1 MSAAERTSDRAFL
14 AVAALLFLGSAALT
28 IRWCASMAAMGEMV
42 MPGGWAM
49 SMTWMRMPG
58 QTWPG
63 AAASFV
69 AMWAAMTAAMMLP
82 SLVPMLR
89 RYRCAAAVGPDRAPA
104 IAALPPSLAV
114 GREMRLGALTA
125 LVAAGYFCVWTV
137 LGAAVFAVGA
147 ALASLAMREPALAR
161 LVPAAAGAVVAL
173 AGGWQLCAW
182 KERQLTRCR
191 GTVPPGIPALRAD
204 ARTAWRHGLR
214 LGLRCTSCCAGL
226 TTTLLAV
233 GVMDLR
239 AMAAVAVATSVE
251 RLAPGG
257 ERAARVVGV
266 LTVGAGLLTIGRSLV
281 AG

>member
-147 ALASLAMREPALAR
+147 ALASLAMRELRWRASCRPRRARWWRSRAGGSSAPGRNGNSPVAGARCRPASPRCAPTRERRGATGFASGCAAR
-161 LVPAAAGAVVAL
+161 LAARASP
-173 AGGWQLCAW
+173 
-182 KERQLTRCR
+182 RRC
-191 GTVPPGIPALRAD
+191 
-204 ARTAWRHGLR
+204 
-214 LGLRCTSCCAGL
+214 S
-226 TTTLLAV
+226 
-233 GVMDLR
+233 
-239 AMAAVAVATSVE
+239 
-251 RLAPGG
+251 RLA
-257 ERAARVVGV
+257 
-266 LTVGAGLLTIGRSLV
+266 
-281 AG
+281 